1 MIAWPGCTSEP
12 AARVS
17 RFGYFANFL
26 CTMSLVSAKSLTS
39 RPCVAN
45 LRTNLRFILV
55 DNNASPAVIVDLIR
69 FSHFRSKLTTATVV
83 VSVLSQ
89 LAAYTVVPLVRR
101 ERRPVRRCL
110 LKMQSIPPTVRS
122 TAFTVQGCRCSS
134 VHYRGLNLCSP
145 PLLLHAP
152 ETRKF
157 ADNSRIR
164 CVSARASF
172 VESNA
177 ARLSTAIT

>member
-101 ERRPVRRCL
+101 ERRPVRRCCSL
-110 LKMQSIPPTVRS
+110 YRRQCGLRRSQFKAVDVVRFTTAVSICARR
-122 TAFTVQGCRCSS
+122 RCF
-134 VHYRGLNLCSP
+134 C
-145 PLLLHAP
+145 
-152 ETRKF
+152 TRRKHES
-157 ADNSRIR
+157 SRITR
-164 CVSARASF
+164 AFAASARAR
-172 VESNA
+172 
-177 ARLSTAIT
+177 RLSNRMLLVFLLR